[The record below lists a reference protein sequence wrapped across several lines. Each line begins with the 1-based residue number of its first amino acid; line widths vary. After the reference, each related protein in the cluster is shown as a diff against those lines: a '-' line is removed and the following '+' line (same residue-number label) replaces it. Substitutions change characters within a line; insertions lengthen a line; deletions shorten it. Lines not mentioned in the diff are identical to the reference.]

1 MDPQL
6 HRLHYLLLGYLLGQ
20 ARTQAGLDLPT
31 AAARSGQPVER
42 LESLEAG
49 DTPADWWEVRALVAS
64 YGLDLVAF
72 SEVFDQRVTALAA
85 PLPNL
90 VPTRH

>member
-1 MDPQL
+1 MDPYL
-6 HRLHYLLLGYLLGQ
+6 HRLQHQLLGYLLSQ

-31 AAARSGQPVER
+31 AAARWGQPVER
-42 LESLEAG
+42 LEAIEAG
-49 DTPADWWEVRALVAS
+49 NESADWWEVRALVAS

-85 PLPNL
+85 PLPNM